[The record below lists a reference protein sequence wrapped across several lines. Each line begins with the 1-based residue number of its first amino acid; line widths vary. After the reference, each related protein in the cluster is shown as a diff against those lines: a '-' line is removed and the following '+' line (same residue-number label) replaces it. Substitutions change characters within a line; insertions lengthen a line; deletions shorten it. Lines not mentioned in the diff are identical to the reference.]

1 MSPTDFPTTPPSSA
15 KYSKRHDGI
24 AQRLRKL
31 DEMPELVAAI
41 ARART
46 VAQRSLQAARDAI
59 LSHHLE
65 EERELFTSVLA
76 ASETGAE
83 RMHVQAVIERLT
95 AQHRQI
101 ESLWA
106 AVEGELV
113 RGVTGCAN
121 HVELDGLQQLTAEYE
136 AHARFEESV
145 FLPMAESILER
156 DGHGHASA
164 ALGLARH
171 AHALPEF
178 PFQHAA

>member
-1 MSPTDFPTTPPSSA
+1 MSPSDFPTTAPPSA
-15 KYSKRHDGI
+15 KYSKRHEGI

-46 VAQRSLQAARDAI
+46 VAQRSLNAARDAI
-59 LSHHLE
+59 LAHHLE

-101 ESLWA
+101 ETLWA

-113 RGVTGCAN
+113 RGVTGCAS
-121 HVELDGLQQLTAEYE
+121 HVELDGLRRLTAEYE

-156 DGHGHASA
+156 GGHGHA

-171 AHALPEF
+171 AHHLPEF
-178 PFQHAA
+178 PLQHAA